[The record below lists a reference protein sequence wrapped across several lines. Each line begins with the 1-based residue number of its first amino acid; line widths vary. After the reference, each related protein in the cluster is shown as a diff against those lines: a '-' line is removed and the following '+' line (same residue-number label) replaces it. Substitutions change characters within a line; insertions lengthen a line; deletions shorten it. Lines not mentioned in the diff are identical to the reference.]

1 MNLVDIASGRGLN
14 ILTVQPGSMDA
25 GHLCEHFFKTSLSP
39 TPTSKSSFPLQQTY
53 RTSVCNFSLLNRHQ
67 VRRWFFS
74 LQIIKIMQVEMVNVA
89 AIVRLGR
96 LGSDSNAICVMVH
109 KRHMV

>member
-14 ILTVQPGSMDA
+14 ILTVQPGCMDA

-39 TPTSKSSFPLQQTY
+39 TPTAKSSFPLQQTY
-53 RTSVCNFSLLNRHQ
+53 RTYVCNFSLLKRHQ

-74 LQIIKIMQVEMVNVA
+74 LQIVKIMQMEMVN
-89 AIVRLGR
+89 VRLGR
-96 LGSDSNAICVMVH
+96 LGSDSNAICVMIH